1 LVCRRS
7 ASASTE
13 WDGAVGDEFDGAVYN
28 EWDGA
33 VHNEWDGA
41 VDSEYPDSEYS
52 DTEYPEPDLSEPMG
66 SAAPAD
72 LYEDLSTCGRVM
84 WEMRLQVATP
94 NGMWRGL
101 AESITVCN
109 SMSRFGRSSTKKKR
123 MHISKLWSVRRE

>member
-1 LVCRRS
+1 MVCRRS

-72 LYEDLSTCGRVM
+72 LYEDPIDM
-84 WEMRLQVATP
+84 WESDVGDEIAAVGG
-94 NGMWRGL
+94 N
-101 AESITVCN
+101 AEWYVE
-109 SMSRFGRSSTKKKR
+109 RFGGEYYG
-123 MHISKLWSVRRE
+123 M